1 MAEEKPLL
9 SIETSGSLCGACVY
23 FSDDKYF
30 ETNIL
35 LKNSHAEKLFDA
47 IDYVMKSAEVQPEM
61 LNAIAVSAG
70 PGSFTGLRIGMSA
83 AKGIAFGAGLPI
95 VSVPTFE
102 ALALEASTFLPEGT
116 TFIIANK
123 VNIEEIYYAKFFI
136 KSNNYIFVDNVRIIN
151 HGEFKKLAENSMVFG
166 NVTEEDFQRVVK
178 KKINLSSPS
187 PKFVAKWCK
196 QFGSGLFNFEY
207 DYLEPEY
214 LKNFI
219 ISVSARLSKDEQNKP
234 KPGLDGKESKN
245 A

>member
-1 MAEEKPLL
+1 MSEEKPLL

-30 ETNIL
+30 EANVL

-47 IDYVMKSAEVQPEM
+47 IDYVMKSAGVQPEM
-61 LNAIAVSAG
+61 LNAVAVSAG

-95 VSVPTFE
+95 VPVPTFE
-102 ALALEASTFLPEGT
+102 ALAMEVSTFLEDGT
-116 TFIIANK
+116 EFIIANK

-136 KSNNYIFVDNVRIIN
+136 KSNNYIFADNVRIIN
-151 HGEFKKLAENSMVFG
+151 HSEFKNLAENSIVFG
-166 NVTEEDFQRVVK
+166 NAVNKNFQKLVK
-178 KKINLSSPS
+178 KKISLSSPS
-187 PKFVAKWCK
+187 PKFIAKWSK
-196 QFGSGLFNFEY
+196 QFGTDLFNFEY
-207 DYLEPEY
+207 DFLEPQY

-219 ISVSARLSKDEQNKP
+219 IPVSAGLSKDENANP
-234 KPGLDGKESKN
+234 KPGLGGKESKN